1 MLNMRKSYYYIHRD
15 GVYEYTSYSG
25 PSELFETSEEAYR
38 EIERRKA
45 DRIAELKRE
54 LAQLEVKD

>member
-15 GVYEYTSYSG
+15 GVYVHDYAG
-25 PSELFETSEEAYR
+25 PTELFETSEEAYR
-38 EIERRKA
+38 EIEKRKA